1 MDDQVIIDWYWER
14 SEYAIVATKKKYG
27 SYCHRVSYNILQNHE
42 DTEECLND
50 LYMKAWE
57 SIPPTRPL
65 RLGAYLTKIVRNLA
79 LQRYKKNHAKK
90 RGGGEVPLV
99 YEELEHVL
107 TESMKDED
115 LVDVLNEFLAD
126 LPRLTRVMFMQRY
139 FYLHS
144 IQEIATTHQLG
155 ESHVKMTLKRT
166 RDALQRALE
175 AEGVRV

>member
-1 MDDQVIIDWYWER
+1 MR
-14 SEYAIVATKKKYG
+14 LLPRKKKYG
-27 SYCHRVSYNILQNHE
+27 RYCHRVSYTILQNHE

-57 SIPPTRPL
+57 SIPPTRPF
-65 RLGAYLTKIVRNLA
+65 RLGAYLTKIVRNLS

-90 RGGGEVPLV
+90 RGGGQVPLV

-107 TESMKDED
+107 TVSMKDED
-115 LVDVLNEFLAD
+115 IVDLLNAFLAD
-126 LPRLTRVMFMQRY
+126 LPRQTRMMFMQRY

-144 IQEIATTHQLG
+144 IREIAKNHQLG

-166 RDALQRALE
+166 RDALQRAFE
-175 AEGVRV
+175 AEGIRV